1 MPYARNSELPAS
13 VRNVLPAAAQTIWR
27 SAFNSAEEQY
37 ESEETA
43 FRVAWSAVQKAGYE
57 KGDDGMWHQRRDH
70 SMRLIDGGWLAVF
83 KTGQHTDMHGFTR
96 QWSNTDLDSIVRN
109 YATKEHEAPLVIGHP
124 RLDDPAYGWCK
135 EVRANGSLLEV
146 QVHQVVPQ
154 FASLVEQGQYKK
166 RSIALDGD
174 GSGGWRLRHVGFLG
188 ATPPAVAG
196 LPDLV
201 KPFATQ
207 PVGTHVMDLE
217 DPAPAQTAHHPPV
230 ETGIV
235 AKALRALRDFMLS
248 IGGPEWGDRILTQEE
263 EDILVAGVPSGG
275 MPALQ
280 GEPQEGSNDGQG
292 EGGSEMST
300 GTNGAATQSVTLAVQ
315 QAEERMR
322 QEFAAKEQ
330 AAADRIAALEAE
342 NRKQAILEKLK
353 DLKRRGQITPA
364 MEKLGLLA
372 FCEQLA
378 GQAETT
384 ITFATADGSQQ
395 TAPLAQWFNSFLALL
410 PTSVE
415 LATLVDPLDET
426 GRSQPPT
433 QSLMARAEQRAKDKG
448 ITTSAALVQLGEED
462 PEGYRAYVAERRQNG
477 RA

>member
-37 ESEETA
+37 DSEETA

-70 SMRLIDGGWLAVF
+70 SMKLIDGGWLAVF

-96 QWSNTDLDSIVRN
+96 QWTGEDLASIVRN
-109 YATKEHEAPLVIGHP
+109 YATREHEAPLVIGHP
-124 RLDDPAYGWCK
+124 KLDDPAYGWCK
-135 EVRANGSLLEV
+135 EVRINGTLLEV

-217 DPAPAQTAHHPPV
+217 DPAPAQTAHHPPI
-230 ETGIV
+230 ETGVI
-235 AKALRALRDFMLS
+235 AKALRAMRDFMLS
-248 IGGPEWGDRILTQEE
+248 IGGPEWGDRILTQQE
-263 EDILVAGVPSGG
+263 EDTLIAGVPVGG

-280 GEPQEGSNDGQG
+280 GRPQEGSNASEGQG
-292 EGGSEMST
+292 EGATEMST
-300 GTNGAATQSVTLAVQ
+300 APQAVTLAVQ

-322 QEFAAKEQ
+322 QEFAAQRQ
-330 AAADRIAALEAE
+330 ADADRIAALEAE
-342 NRKQAILEKLK
+342 NRKQAIQEKLK
-353 DLKRRGQITPA
+353 DLKRQGKITPA

-384 ITFATADGSQQ
+384 ITFAAADGSQQ
-395 TAPLAQWFNSFLALL
+395 TAPLAQWFDRFLALL
-410 PTSVE
+410 PKSVE
-415 LATLVDPLDET
+415 LATLVDPLDDT
-426 GRSQPPT
+426 GRSQAPT

-448 ITTSAALVQLGEED
+448 ISTSAALVQLGEED